1 MVNYTVADLLPKIQA
16 NIDSLEYETA
26 YAFCKR
32 ALEIDNGHA
41 EILELTGQ
49 VEVELGDLYSAREHF
64 AKAIELQP
72 ETGHE
77 KYMCLGQLSGELE
90 AIQCFQK
97 GIDLMEKEKK
107 QHRSNEEEIAILN
120 HKIAAAYCSMT
131 EIYLTDCCFEPDAE
145 QKCEQYLQIAQSAD
159 PSNPEVYQML
169 ASVRL
174 SQVRNDEAR
183 EALQHS
189 LQLWINKDPG
199 DPSIPIY
206 DTRLALVKLLL
217 ELQLYAEAFSVLERL
232 QQENDQSV
240 DLWYLWGW
248 SYYCLGDEDQLPE
261 EERKHH
267 WEDARDC
274 LETSVK
280 LYDVTGADDEA
291 MLQHAKELIQAIN
304 AVVPP
309 SALEDE
315 ADLDDGGDHNLE
327 IDSDQDDAMEM

>member
-1 MVNYTVADLLPKIQA
+1 
-16 NIDSLEYETA
+16 
-26 YAFCKR
+26 
-32 ALEIDNGHA
+32 
-41 EILELTGQ
+41 
-49 VEVELGDLYSAREHF
+49 
-64 AKAIELQP
+64 
-72 ETGHE
+72 
-77 KYMCLGQLSGELE
+77 
-90 AIQCFQK
+90 
-97 GIDLMEKEKK
+97 
-107 QHRSNEEEIAILN
+107 
-120 HKIAAAYCSMT
+120 
-131 EIYLTDCCFEPDAE
+131 
-145 QKCEQYLQIAQSAD
+145 
-159 PSNPEVYQML
+159 ML

-280 LYDVTGADDEA
+280 VRILNLKKGVDDFFLGQFIDKHA
-291 MLQHAKELIQAIN
+291 MDSCTMLQGPTTKQCCSTLR
-304 AVVPP
+304 
-309 SALEDE
+309 S
-315 ADLDDGGDHNLE
+315 
-327 IDSDQDDAMEM
+327 